1 MQPAEGL
8 NESKYPLLRSLQA
21 IQDIV
26 LYDYFDAGARAREVE
41 ELQKANASLFR
52 ELSVSHSLETW
63 EIVTSMLPFLP
74 NRASFPRFVCLI
86 ASSLLASADRVAR
99 SLLRGRRRNDAASQR
114 AGGDLQRIA
123 RQRVRSPCDAHCVL
137 HEFTPRRGA
146 RDRVVSRR
154 GEADRGHDGDLDD
167 VERGAAQHERRAAQ
181 SHRGARA
188 EAHGDESQRAE
199 PTEGEQGERGGN
211 AGLCVAAAERR
222 CGEEAAGGDGRD
234 ASTPGG
240 EFCGLAFVCA
250 ANLPQSQRCARL
262 PAICRHAAAVEDR
275 LHDAERGA
283 AAS

>member
-74 NRASFPRFVCLI
+74 NRASFPRFLWLI

-114 AGGDLQRIA
+114 AGRDLQRIT
-123 RQRVRSPCDAHCVL
+123 R
-137 HEFTPRRGA
+137 
-146 RDRVVSRR
+146 
-154 GEADRGHDGDLDD
+154 
-167 VERGAAQHERRAAQ
+167 
-181 SHRGARA
+181 
-188 EAHGDESQRAE
+188 
-199 PTEGEQGERGGN
+199 
-211 AGLCVAAAERR
+211 
-222 CGEEAAGGDGRD
+222 
-234 ASTPGG
+234 
-240 EFCGLAFVCA
+240 
-250 ANLPQSQRCARL
+250 
-262 PAICRHAAAVEDR
+262 
-275 LHDAERGA
+275 
-283 AAS
+283 

>member
-86 ASSLLASADRVAR
+86 ASSLLAGADRVAR

-114 AGGDLQRIA
+114 AGGDLQRIT
-123 RQRVRSPCDAHCVL
+123 R
-137 HEFTPRRGA
+137 
-146 RDRVVSRR
+146 
-154 GEADRGHDGDLDD
+154 
-167 VERGAAQHERRAAQ
+167 
-181 SHRGARA
+181 
-188 EAHGDESQRAE
+188 
-199 PTEGEQGERGGN
+199 
-211 AGLCVAAAERR
+211 
-222 CGEEAAGGDGRD
+222 
-234 ASTPGG
+234 
-240 EFCGLAFVCA
+240 
-250 ANLPQSQRCARL
+250 
-262 PAICRHAAAVEDR
+262 
-275 LHDAERGA
+275 
-283 AAS
+283 